1 MTDLEYF
8 RDRLNE
14 LIFDSK
20 ENVLSLSKQL
30 NVGKSTLY
38 YYLKGETYPTLAIA
52 VKLADFFS
60 CPLDYLF
67 GLCHDF
73 SPKKRQRTATTK
85 ERVKYA
91 VDKSGISRYTLSKRM
106 GIPQPKLSL
115 WYHGKAEPNTE
126 HLILFSKTLGVSL
139 DFLAGREE

>member
-8 RDRLNE
+8 RERLNE

-38 YYLKGETYPTLAIA
+38 HYLKGETYPNLAIA

-60 CPLDYLF
+60 CPLDYFF

-73 SPKKRQRTATTK
+73 APKKRKQTAIVK
-85 ERVKYA
+85 ERVKLA
-91 VDKSGISRYTLSKRM
+91 IDESGKSRYTLSKCLN
-106 GIPQPKLSL
+106 IPQPKLSL
-115 WYHGKAEPNTE
+115 WYHGKTEPNTE
-126 HLILFSKTLGVSL
+126 HLILLTKTLGVSL